1 MTALEVPRARRGERF
16 HLSRWLRENLRY
28 VILVGLATIW
38 LLPVVLMV
46 STSLKTQSQTMD
58 PTQLLPNPVAWENYW
73 VVLFDL
79 FPFGRYLLNSTIVSV
94 FSVIGDV
101 LSCSLVAYGF
111 ARLRFPGRQFLFI
124 LMISTMMFPFAV
136 RMIPLFLIFKELG
149 WINTFY
155 PLTVPSFLGVHAF
168 FIFLLHQFFRGIPG
182 SLIESARIDG
192 ANEFQIWWRVVL
204 PLSRPALAVVAILS
218 FEQSWNDFMPAL
230 LFLNDVNLYTLP
242 LGLFT
247 MAGNDDV
254 ASSWHL
260 VMAAATT
267 MVLPVVVVFAVAQKY
282 FVKGITMS
290 GIKG

>member
-1 MTALEVPRARRGERF
+1 MTALEVPLVERRKPF
-16 HLSRWLRENLRY
+16 VLSQWLRENLRY
-28 VILVGLATIW
+28 IVLFGLAALW

-46 STSLKTQSQTMD
+46 STSLKTQSQTLD
-58 PTQLLPNPVAWENYW
+58 PTHLLPNPIAWENYHA
-73 VVLFDL
+73 VLFEL
-79 FPFGRYLLNSTIVSV
+79 FPFGRYLLNSVIVSALAV
-94 FSVIGDV
+94 TGDV
-101 LSCSLVAYGF
+101 LSCAFIAYGF
-111 ARLRFPGRQFLFI
+111 ARLRFPGRNVLFV

-149 WINTFY
+149 WMNTFL
-155 PLTVPSFLGVHAF
+155 PLVVPSFFGAHAF
-168 FIFLLHQFFRGIPG
+168 FIFLLHEFFKGIPG

-192 ANEFQIWWRVVL
+192 ANELQIWWRVVL
-204 PLSRPALAVVAILS
+204 PLSKPALAVVAILS
-218 FEQSWNDFMPAL
+218 FEQSWNDFLPPL
-230 LFLNDVNLYTLP
+230 LFLNDTRLYTLP

-267 MVLPVVVVFAVAQKY
+267 MVLPVLIIFTFAQKY

-290 GIKG
+290 GIK

>member
-1 MTALEVPRARRGERF
+1 MTALDLPIEERRKPF
-16 HLSRWLRENLRY
+16 VLSHWVSDNMRY
-28 VILVGLATIW
+28 IVLFGLAAIW

-46 STSLKTQSQTMD
+46 STSLKTQSQTLD
-58 PTQLLPNPVAWENYW
+58 PTQLFPNPIAWENYRT
-73 VVLFDL
+73 VLFEL
-79 FPFGRYLLNSTIVSV
+79 FPFGRYLLNSVIVSV
-94 FSVIGDV
+94 LAVTGDV
-101 LSCSLVAYGF
+101 LSCAFIAYGF
-111 ARLRFPGRQFLFI
+111 ARLRFPGRRILFM

-149 WINTFY
+149 WMNTFL
-155 PLTVPSFLGVHAF
+155 PLVVPSFFGAHAF
-168 FIFLLHQFFRGIPG
+168 FIFLLHEFFKGIPG

-192 ANEFQIWWRVVL
+192 ANELQIWWRIVL

-218 FEQSWNDFMPAL
+218 FEQSWNDFLPPL
-230 LFLNDVNLYTLP
+230 LFLNDTNLYTLP

-267 MVLPVVVVFAVAQKY
+267 MVVPVLIVFIFAQKY
-282 FVKGITMS
+282 FVRGITMS
-290 GIKG
+290 GIK

>member
-1 MTALEVPRARRGERF
+1 MTALDLPIEERRRPF
-16 HLSRWLRENLRY
+16 VLSHWVRENMRY
-28 VILVGLATIW
+28 IVLFGLAAIW

-46 STSLKTQSQTMD
+46 STSLKTQSQTLD
-58 PTQLLPNPVAWENYW
+58 PTKLFPNPIAWENYRT
-73 VVLFDL
+73 VLFEL
-79 FPFGRYLLNSTIVSV
+79 FPFGRYLLNSIIVSV
-94 FSVIGDV
+94 LAVTGDV
-101 LSCSLVAYGF
+101 LSCAFIAYGF
-111 ARLRFPGRQFLFI
+111 ARLRFPGRRILFI

-149 WINTFY
+149 WMNTFL
-155 PLTVPSFLGVHAF
+155 PLVVPSFFGAHAF
-168 FIFLLHQFFRGIPG
+168 FIFLLHEFFKGIPG

-192 ANEFQIWWRVVL
+192 ANELQIWWRIVL

-218 FEQSWNDFMPAL
+218 FEQSWNDFLPPL
-230 LFLNDVNLYTLP
+230 LFLNDTNLYTLP

-267 MVLPVVVVFAVAQKY
+267 MVVPVLIIFIFAQKY
-282 FVKGITMS
+282 FVRGITMS
-290 GIKG
+290 GIK